1 MITTSP
7 SLHDFWGYESSSFYC
22 GEIIIRSWR
31 HSHGG
36 GAGRGEGGTFWA
48 AEVSINIHHKHK
60 KELIKINKQR
70 KKPMILKL
78 ENI

>member
-1 MITTSP
+1 MNLLLFIV
-7 SLHDFWGYESSSFYC
+7 ERSSFV
-22 GEIIIRSWR
+22 
-31 HSHGG
+31 HGAILMG
-36 GAGRGEGGTFWA
+36 GEGGTFWA